1 MVEGRGFEP
10 PRPFGIRWAEFG
22 PRCPLFG
29 PRRSYHAEENWLGAG
44 FGCSGSSPISFFR
57 YVHARNLGDIE
68 RQPNVCGSNI
78 PLLGGR
84 SVINVVYFR
93 GIRLFFNDCARNL
106 ANLRWDL
113 SSLAAIAEEALQ
125 YDRRSSRRQLWR
137 PLPRHAGRVRFSLDG
152 GRGSEARAPA
162 RLS

>member
-1 MVEGRGFEP
+1 M
-10 PRPFGIRWAEFG
+10 AEFG
-22 PRCPLFG
+22 SRLAHYSA
-29 PRRSYHAEENWLGAG
+29 REEASRAEENWLGAG

-68 RQPNVCGSNI
+68 HQPNVCGSNI

-84 SVINVVYFR
+84 SVINFVYFR
-93 GIRLFFNDCARNL
+93 GIRLFFNDCARKSSKL
-106 ANLRWDL
+106 AVGS

-125 YDRRSSRRQLWR
+125 YDRRFSRRQLWK

-152 GRGSEARAPA
+152 DRGSEARTPA